1 MVSIWSPY
9 RRDTCRVASSTSSSP
24 GESFENWETLVTHS
38 QQLDKM
44 PPGATLVGRKVLE
57 VDSGTGV
64 VRLAF
69 VARPEFANRHGT
81 VSGGFLAAML
91 DSATAAPI
99 LAFLAEDLTVVTTD
113 LHVSFKRPAPLG
125 ELFGTGRVL
134 KQDDREIHSEGELSD
149 PEGNAVARA
158 TATFRIVRRR

>member
-1 MVSIWSPY
+1 M
-9 RRDTCRVASSTSSSP
+9 
-24 GESFENWETLVTHS
+24 THS

-44 PPGATLVGRKVLE
+44 PPGAKLVGRKVLE
-57 VDSGTGV
+57 VDSATGV

-69 VARPEFANRHGT
+69 LARPEFANRHGT

-99 LAFLAEDLTVVTTD
+99 LAFLAEDQTVVTTD

-125 ELFGTGRVL
+125 ELFGTGRVVE
-134 KQDDREIHSEGELSD
+134 QDDREIHSEGELSD
-149 PEGNAVARA
+149 PEGKRRGASDGDVPHGATPLNARMLEERVEAEVQARSNFFEA
-158 TATFRIVRRR
+158 VS

>member
-1 MVSIWSPY
+1 MARS
-9 RRDTCRVASSTSSSP
+9 R
-24 GESFENWETLVTHS
+24 H
-38 QQLDKM
+38 LDQIT
-44 PPGATLVGRKVLE
+44 PGARLVGREVLE
-57 VDSGTGV
+57 VDSSTGV

-113 LHVSFKRPAPLG
+113 LRVSFERPAPLG
-125 ELFGTGRVL
+125 PLFGIGRVSERS
-134 KQDDREIHSEGELSD
+134 DREIHSEGELSD

-158 TATFRIVRRR
+158 TATFRIVRRRTTVPT